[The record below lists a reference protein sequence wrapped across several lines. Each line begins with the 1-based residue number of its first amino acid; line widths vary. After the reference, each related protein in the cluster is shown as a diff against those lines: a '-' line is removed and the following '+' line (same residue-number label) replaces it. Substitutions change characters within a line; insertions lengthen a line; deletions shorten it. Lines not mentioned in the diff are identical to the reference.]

1 MKPQECDDDSEAA
14 MLLFPLSL
22 RQRRPNGVQL
32 RNPLHTFN
40 DKGHP
45 A

>member
-14 MLLFPLSL
+14 MLFFPLSL

-32 RNPLHTFN
+32 CNPLHTFN